1 MGESISHERENG
13 KEHPSQRIDGLDFLR
28 GLASLGVCWLHLTDF
43 TYHNTDGPFYNLLR
57 ASGSYGWLGVEVFFV
72 ISGFVIPYSLRRAN
86 YSLSHYP
93 TFLLKRIIRLDPPY
107 LVSIFLFILL
117 AFAYASY
124 TGRPPEVEGAP
135 LTWTRVLLHLGYLN
149 MFFGHE
155 WLNPAF
161 WTLAIEFQY
170 YILMGLAFPLFA
182 SGRRQVRRAALL
194 CFAATPFF
202 SGHELMP
209 GGVPY
214 STFIFHFTFLFLLG
228 ITTFQ
233 YRVRLVGG
241 AEYAFTLSLV
251 ALGSFVTV
259 GTASTV
265 AGLFAVGVICL
276 YKRRNAVSDFFGN
289 ISYSLYLLHWPV
301 GHLVLSILGGKLL
314 RASDDAT
321 KTFVLLVAL
330 GVSFAASYALYALV
344 ERHAQRWPARFK
356 YVREGVPAP
365 RTQPAP
371 QVSHAV
377 REFPALNIFVAGS
390 ALPQ

>member
-1 MGESISHERENG
+1 MGESISHAREKG
-13 KEHPSQRIDGLDFLR
+13 KEHSSKRIDGLDFLR
-28 GLASLGVCWLHLTDF
+28 GLASLGVCWLHLTEF
-43 TYHNTDGPFYNLLR
+43 TYHNTDGWFYNLLR

-107 LVSIFLFILL
+107 LASIFLFILL

-149 MFFGHE
+149 MFYGHK

-170 YILMGLAFPLFA
+170 YILIGLAFPLFA
-182 SGRRQVRRAALL
+182 SGRRQVRLAALL
-194 CFAATPFF
+194 CFAASPFF
-202 SGHELMP
+202 SGRELMS
-209 GGVPY
+209 GAVPY
-214 STFIFHFTFLFLLG
+214 STFIFHFAFLFLLG

-233 YRVRLVGG
+233 YRAGLVCAG
-241 AEYAFTLSLV
+241 EYAATLSLLAV
-251 ALGSFVTV
+251 GSFVTV
-259 GTASTV
+259 GAASTV
-265 AGLFAVGVICL
+265 AGLFAVAVICL
-276 YKRRNAVSDFFGN
+276 YKRRNVVFDFFGN

-321 KTFVLLVAL
+321 KTAVLLVAL
-330 GVSFAASYALYALV
+330 GVSFAASYALYALI
-344 ERHAQRWPARFK
+344 ERHAQRWPARFR
-356 YVREGVPAP
+356 YVREGVSAP
-365 RTQPAP
+365 RTQPVP
-371 QVSHAV
+371 QGSHAV
-377 REFPALNIFVAGS
+377 RGLPALRIFLAGS
-390 ALPQ
+390 SLHK